1 MTALLIEARKELW
14 AFKAPFPISRGRLQ
28 GCRASASLA
37 AETAAAEKSEHK
49 TAKKTKRNSCERFVN
64 FVSFC

>member
-14 AFKAPFPISRGRLQ
+14 PLKASFRISRGRLQ
-28 GCRASASLA
+28 DCTASASLA
-37 AETAAAEKSEHK
+37 AETAEAKKSEQK

-64 FVSFC
+64 FFSFC